1 MYPPFPIQILALMT
15 ISLIYASFDLFNKRN
30 VPDIFAYAS
39 VAVGVLITLTFNESM
54 IAYSFAVALFVG
66 SVGYLIYRMG
76 MWGAG
81 DFFELVAISLIMPI
95 QPFPLLGNVIQLGL
109 PFVLSVFVATG
120 FATVFI
126 VPIYYL
132 IFAKKT
138 DSEIVPEKKHLG
150 YGVSLLMLYLILFL
164 TIYYFYSFDLIKIVF
179 IVLVAVPSAI
189 TVMFE
194 EEITMR
200 MIRRIYPDELEE
212 GDIVAF
218 NMMGRDEMRYFLK
231 YQNFGRLVTK
241 EMVKGLK
248 TAKRKL
254 PVYKNAAPLA
264 LFIVIGV
271 VISLLLGNLI
281 LLIV

>member
-1 MYPPFPIQILALMT
+1 MYSPFPIQTFALIA

-30 VPDIFAYAS
+30 VPDAFAYAS
-39 VAVGVLITLTFNESM
+39 VAVGILITLTFNESI
-54 IAYSFAVALFVG
+54 IAYSFAIALFVG
-66 SVGYLIYRMG
+66 SVGYLIYRLG

-81 DFFELVAISLIMPI
+81 DCFELVAISLIMPI
-95 QPFPLLGNVIQLGL
+95 QTLPLLDNVAQLEL

-132 IFAKKT
+132 VFAKKT
-138 DSEIVPEKKHLG
+138 DVEKRPEKRHLT
-150 YGVSLLMLYLILFL
+150 YGLSLLLLYTLLFF
-164 TIYYFYSFDLIKIVF
+164 TIYHFYSFDLIKI
-179 IVLVAVPSAI
+179 ILIILVAVPSAI

-194 EEITMR
+194 DDITMR
-200 MIRRIYPDELEE
+200 MVRRVYPNELEE

-218 NMMGRDEMRYFLK
+218 NMMSREEMRYFLK

-241 EMVKGLK
+241 EMMKGLK
-248 TAKRKL
+248 NAKRKL

-271 VISLLLGNLI
+271 VISLLLGNVI